1 MLNPKTLQ
9 NKTTSNDNDCYFHV
23 NTIDSNSHL
32 LSECLRYED
41 LIHSKNA
48 QQDESPY

>member
-1 MLNPKTLQ
+1 MLNPKVLK

-32 LSECLRYED
+32 LSECSRYEE
-41 LIHSKNA
+41 LIHSKA
-48 QQDESPY
+48 AKQDHIFI